1 MKTNHTLKSRALI
14 AALLFAVTAGA
25 LARADEI
32 RTAGAAQS
40 GVVTPDIP
48 VRQRL
53 QEDLRVVML
62 DLIQSGAFGDVAPEQ
77 IAIDLNEPAQR
88 VSNLGVLVDSA
99 NAHSARDGLK
109 VLAITPGG
117 AAERMGL
124 RAGDTLLAVNGRSL
138 VDRGSDGSGRA
149 EAASVL
155 RGAVDQQ
162 RPGDALHLR
171 IRRGGNVQP
180 ISGELATVYLPA
192 MHLTVGDGVD
202 VASAA
207 PGATGMTAKY
217 SASQSSKGDP
227 ASAIGCGRISVF
239 DVAPRQRH
247 LHAATLIA
255 IDGQLPGPSGTK
267 SFRIAA
273 GSHTLKVAER
283 IESRYLSFNDR
294 LRNAAS
300 NYKTLTVDVE
310 PNTTYFLAARL
321 NVDKRTDWKNGE
333 YWDPVI
339 WQQSQESCR

>member
-1 MKTNHTLKSRALI
+1 EI
-14 AALLFAVTAGA
+14 QTAGMA
-25 LARADEI
+25 QPGV
-32 RTAGAAQS
+32 AGL
-40 GVVTPDIP
+40 DIP
-48 VRQRL
+48 VKQRL

-62 DLIQSGAFGDVAPEQ
+62 DLIQSGAFGDIAPDQ

-99 NAHSARDGLK
+99 NAHGARDGLH

-117 AAERMGL
+117 AAEHMGL
-124 RAGDTLLAVNGRSL
+124 RAGDTLLAVNGQSL

-162 RPGDALHLR
+162 RPDAVLHMR

-180 ISGELATVYLPA
+180 ISGALATVYLPA
-192 MHLTVGDGVD
+192 MHLTVGEGVD

-207 PGATGMTAKY
+207 PDATTGMTASY
-217 SASQSSKGDP
+217 SASQSPTRDA
-227 ASAIGCGRISVF
+227 ASASGCGRISVF

-255 IDGQLPGPSGTK
+255 IDGGLPGPGGTK
-267 SFRIAA
+267 SFRVAA

-283 IESRYLSFNDR
+283 IESRYLSFSDR
-294 LRNAAS
+294 LRNAAP

-310 PNTTYFLAARL
+310 PDTTYFLAARL
-321 NVDKRTDWKNGE
+321 NADKRTEWKDGE